1 MFEWK
6 GILLDDEKTAD
17 AFMKSIKESELKPYT
32 EEQREKDDKRI
43 EGIMSLCKKLT
54 KEQVTEIFT
63 YGMNYML
70 ARKQPELD
78 FGQFPTDNF
87 QEAIDYVYRLIVE
100 NERDE
105 ECLRCQRYYSK
116 SCVGTIN
123 RGREVITEGNRC
135 AAFILKEEDL
145 NEEKNKENT

>member
-1 MFEWK
+1 MK
-6 GILLDDEKTAD
+6 DHGVPLLKDEVAD
-17 AFMKSIKESELKPYT
+17 SFKKSIEEAKLKSYT
-32 EEQREKDDKRI
+32 EEQQEKDNKRI
-43 EGIMSLCKKLT
+43 NEVLSKELT
-54 KEQVTEIFT
+54 KEQVEQIFT

-87 QEAIDYVYRLIVE
+87 DKAIDYVYRLIVE

-105 ECLRCQRYYSK
+105 ECLKCKRYYSK
-116 SCVGTIN
+116 SCIGTIN

-135 AAFILKEEDL
+135 AAFILKGEDL
-145 NEEKNKENT
+145 DE

>member
-1 MFEWK
+1 MK
-6 GILLDDEKTAD
+6 DHGVPLLKDEVAD
-17 AFMKSIKESELKPYT
+17 SFKKSMEKSKLKPYT
-32 EEQREKDDKRI
+32 DEQRQKDNKRI
-43 EGIMSLCKKLT
+43 EEILSKKLSR
-54 KEQVTEIFT
+54 KQVEDIFV

-87 QEAIDYVYRLIVE
+87 QEAIDYVYRLIIE

-116 SCVGTIN
+116 SCVGTID
-123 RGREVITEGNRC
+123 RGREVITDGNRC
-135 AAFILKEEDL
+135 AAFILKEEEL
-145 NEEKNKENT
+145 NEEKIT